1 MLSRYIRS
9 INDLLAR
16 TSHQRTTSKKRTK
29 PLLPKCPLFGG
40 STVHSVCVFVHTQ
53 ARCRLCVEHCVY
65 RCCIV
70 PAFSE
75 LCVGRFNSVVVC
87 LV

>member
-16 TSHQRTTSKKRTK
+16 TSHQRTTSEKRTK

-40 STVHSVCVFVHTQ
+40 STVHTVYFVGAFCREVFSLCSDSTDIM
-53 ARCRLCVEHCVY
+53 CRNCTHSS
-65 RCCIV
+65 I
-70 PAFSE
+70 
-75 LCVGRFNSVVVC
+75 FNF
-87 LV
+87 

>member
-16 TSHQRTTSKKRTK
+16 TSHQRTTSEKRTK

-40 STVHSVCVFVHTQ
+40 STVVSICSVC
-53 ARCRLCVEHCVY
+53 CVQLEGEVIKKLWLH
-65 RCCIV
+65 
-70 PAFSE
+70 
-75 LCVGRFNSVVVC
+75 
-87 LV
+87 